1 MGEKKNFICKK
12 NGQQHHKNLIK
23 RFWKRCVILPL
34 NSLQRGMTLPFWCS
48 LSLMTLP
55 FEASAL
61 PNPRKN
67 IRSLTKHVAIDIA
80 DPSSIQD
87 ACHAWTQIVFFV
99 SRSWQDEKISFS
111 TKLGLI
117 SVFFCHNAKRETIFQ
132 FYSQLK
138 KGNVSKN

>member
-1 MGEKKNFICKK
+1 
-12 NGQQHHKNLIK
+12 
-23 RFWKRCVILPL
+23 
-34 NSLQRGMTLPFWCS
+34 
-48 LSLMTLP
+48 MTLP

-111 TKLGLI
+111 TKLGFI